1 MYDFGHKPRA
11 DLPDDAEENH
21 VMDGYNQM
29 PELKVFGRQ
38 LKRRIMRVALMCAR
52 SCWTR
57 SHYLW
62 IYNQKRFG
70 NCLKGATH
78 PT

>member
-29 PELKVFGRQ
+29 PDLEGFGRQ
-38 LKRRIMRVALMCAR
+38 LKSIMRVALMCAR
-52 SCWTR
+52 SCWMPSR
-57 SHYLW
+57 Y
-62 IYNQKRFG
+62 R
-70 NCLKGATH
+70 
-78 PT
+78 